1 MADTEHTFA
10 AAPGASVRVGQSEV
24 RSPDAPPGL
33 RLSETEKQIYDYL
46 CETLRAAGIEH
57 LTAGM
62 PLAVIVR
69 TFADWLRAHERCEQD
84 GRTQTSPKT
93 GWVSPTPWAED
104 EKRLKM
110 ELGQWLPKACLTIP
124 SFARVKKDS
133 GAAGVQDDLFGDLA
147 AHAQSSPGSALL
159 N

>member
-10 AAPGASVRVGQSEV
+10 AAPGASVRVGQQDV

-33 RLSETEKQIYDYL
+33 DFSETEKQVFEYL
-46 CETLRAAGIEH
+46 CQTLRASGIEH

-62 PLAVIVR
+62 PLAIIVR
-69 TFADWLRAHERCEQD
+69 TYCDWLAAWHKCETE
-84 GRTQTSPKT
+84 GRTQKAKKT